1 MKDDL
6 DFVVFLF
13 LGQKKISLSV
23 NKKKDFKLIFK
34 NEILIDNF
42 SDQSNFEILDN
53 FLNENILKIEKNLNN
68 FVKDMNVIVDT
79 KDFFTLTLSVKKNND
94 NRIINSKFLNYLLKD
109 AKNQCE
115 KTIKNK
121 QIVHFIIDNYVL
133 DGTTYDNLPSEIKCK
148 NFSLDL
154 RFICLSMNFVK
165 RIEES
170 FRKYQISIN
179 QLLSADYLESF
190 FSEKESDFFTIAFKI
205 LDGHNKN
212 EVRIINKTT
221 KNKGFFEKFFDFF
234 S

>member
-53 FLNENILKIEKNLNN
+53 FLKENILKIEKNLNN

-234 S
+234 

>member
-234 S
+234 